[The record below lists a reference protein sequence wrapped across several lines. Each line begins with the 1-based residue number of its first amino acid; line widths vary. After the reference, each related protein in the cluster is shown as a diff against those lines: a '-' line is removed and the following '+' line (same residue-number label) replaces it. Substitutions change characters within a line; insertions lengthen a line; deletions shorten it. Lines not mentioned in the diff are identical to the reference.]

1 MIKPKN
7 LLIIRTDRIGDVVLT
22 VPLAELIKKYYPDCK
37 ITFLVRKY
45 TKEILY
51 NHPFI
56 DETIIAKTKGNKLT
70 FFENYKILK
79 NKNFDTVVVVSPSFI
94 ISLIIFL
101 SNTENRIGTGYRW
114 YSFLFNKKVFV
125 HRKFAEK
132 HELEFNVELLKE
144 IGIDEIINS
153 SNVKYSLQVNTN
165 NKEKI
170 ENLLRVNNILL
181 SKPIFIIHPGS
192 GGSSVD
198 LPANKFKELIQ
209 KILTDFDVNII
220 ITGSKEEK
228 IICQNL
234 VVNDSIFNFTGKL
247 SLSELIY
254 LINECK
260 LFISNSTGPLH
271 IAAALNKNVV
281 GFYPNLLACSYKRW
295 GPFGSKTKV
304 FIPQNECKNCKLEQ
318 CSSEECMNN
327 IDIDDVINYIKNIEK
342 T

>member
-7 LLIIRTDRIGDVVLT
+7 LLIIRTDRIGDLVLT
-22 VPLAELIKKYYPDCK
+22 IPLAELIKKHYPDCK
-37 ITFLVRKY
+37 ITFLVREY

-51 NHPFI
+51 DHPFI
-56 DETIIAKTKGNKLT
+56 DETILAKTKKSKLT
-70 FFENYKILK
+70 FLENYKIIK
-79 NKNFDTVVVVSPSFI
+79 DKKYDAAIVVSPNFI
-94 ISLIIFL
+94 ISLIAFL
-101 SNTENRIGTGYRW
+101 SNIKNRIGTGYRW

-125 HRKFAEK
+125 HRKYAEK
-132 HELEFNVELLKE
+132 HELEFNIELLKE
-144 IGIDEIINS
+144 IGIDEKINS
-153 SNVKYSLQVNTN
+153 SNVKYSLQVNSN
-165 NKEKI
+165 NKEKV
-170 ENLLRVNNILL
+170 ENLLRANNILL

-209 KILTDFDVNII
+209 KILTEFDVSII
-220 ITGSKEEK
+220 ITGNKDEK

-234 VVNDSIFNFTGKL
+234 AVNNSIKNIAGEL
-247 SLSELIY
+247 NLSELIY

-271 IAAALNKNVV
+271 IAAALSKNAI
-281 GFYPNLLACSYKRW
+281 GFYPNLLACSFKRW
-295 GPFGSKTKV
+295 GPYGSNTKV
-304 FIPQNECKNCKLEQ
+304 FTPQNECKNCKMEQ

-327 IDIDDVINYIKNIEK
+327 IDMDDVINYIKNIEN